1 MARLEIGKHLLVDS
15 RVCAGRVI
23 FKGTRILVS
32 DVLQF
37 SAAGYSPGAI
47 ARQYRGM
54 ISPQAVREALTLTRR
69 GIIREILPQA
79 QAAA

>member
-1 MARLEIGKHLLVDS
+1 MARLEIGKHLVVDS

-32 DVLQF
+32 DVLQL
-37 SAAGYSPGAI
+37 AEAGYDPKSIG
-47 ARQYRGM
+47 RQYRGM
-54 ISPQAVREALTLTRR
+54 ITPEAIREALMLTRR
-69 GIIREILPQA
+69 GIIREVLPRT